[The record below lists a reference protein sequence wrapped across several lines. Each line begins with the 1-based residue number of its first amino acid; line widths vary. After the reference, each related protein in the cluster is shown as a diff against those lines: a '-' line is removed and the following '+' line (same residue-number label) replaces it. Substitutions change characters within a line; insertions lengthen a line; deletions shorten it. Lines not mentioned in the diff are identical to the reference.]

1 LVCFDHRKRDIMS
14 IFLEILKYLFSDR
27 NHSPPLT
34 STNQSPA
41 FYNYKAPSPPS
52 QPVKSPF
59 SSSSSSPKPPTSSLK
74 LLQSSYI
81 STFSPFPKFPTYS
94 SSSTFPKPPTSSS
107 KLPLSTFVNPS
118 SSNASPFILEF
129 PTSRSALPKPP
140 TSSSKLPQSTLITPS
155 SPSLQ
160 LQTPSSRPSPPKLSP
175 SPKFPTN
182 SSSSTFPKPPTSS
195 SKLPQSTFVNPSS
208 SNASPFILEF
218 PTSVSKL
225 QQSSSVDQ
233 RSALP
238 KPPTS
243 SSKLPQSTLITPSS
257 PSLQLQTPSSRPSPP
272 KLPSPSSSSKPP
284 QASSKSH
291 SSSPNPP
298 TSSKPSP
305 SSRPPASSNTLP
317 PIFKQILSPASSDV
331 ITEKGKKNYV
341 SVVEKGS
348 LPIFTIPEDFKDLI
362 KNDIVPKVLKQ
373 PLSST
378 TYKDYFAALLYA
390 EEFYHEKW
398 ADFNM
403 KNVTL
408 KLQKAAVYKNQDNEE
423 KTFVEFMIDS
433 VPQNRPFLL
442 SRDLVYVRPSGT
454 NAEHFQGIIHRIIKS
469 NLVSV
474 EFEDEFYDYHYS
486 TQKYDVSFSF
496 NRVCLK
502 RAHQAVQTASDT
514 LFKNFLFP
522 DGVSHT
528 SIPTS
533 HRRCVGH
540 HKLDAKQLSAVR
552 QILSIKG
559 SPPYLVAGQ
568 LCVERNVFRPSRTG
582 AVVCEAVHQLCQTS
596 LKNRI
601 LICAPS
607 NCCCDGIMRSLLEVI
622 PESDM
627 FRANAA
633 FREKD
638 EVPDDIL
645 PSCLYEDP
653 YFSCPP
659 TEKLKKFRVIF
670 STLISSFRLHD
681 KGLTSGH
688 FSHIFLVDASSATE
702 PETAVALTNFAEK
715 STTVIVTGQPGDNKR
730 WVRADMARRKGLKI
744 SYFERLFK
752 SRPYR
757 SLNPMLITQ
766 LDQ

>member
-1 LVCFDHRKRDIMS
+1 MS
-14 IFLEILKYLFSDR
+14 IFLEVLKCLFCIEDERENYDYNQIPRQTYDSKISDR
-27 NHSPPLT
+27 NRSPPLT

-59 SSSSSSPKPPTSSLK
+59 SSSSSSPKPPTSSSK
-74 LLQSSYI
+74 PLQSSYI
-81 STFSPFPKFPTYS
+81 STS
-94 SSSTFPKPPTSSS
+94 
-107 KLPLSTFVNPS
+107 
-118 SSNASPFILEF
+118 
-129 PTSRSALPKPP
+129 
-140 TSSSKLPQSTLITPS
+140 
-155 SPSLQ
+155 
-160 LQTPSSRPSPPKLSP
+160 SP
-175 SPKFPTN
+175 SPKFPTS

-243 SSKLPQSTLITPSS
+243 SSKLPQSTLVSPSS
-257 PSLQLQTPSSRPSPP
+257 PFLQLRTPSYRPSPP
-272 KLPSPSSSSKPP
+272 ILSTSSSKPP

-305 SSRPPASSNTLP
+305 SSGPPASPTTLP
-317 PIFKQILSPASSDV
+317 PIFKQVLSPASSDV
-331 ITEKGKKNYV
+331 INEKGKKSYV
-341 SVVEKGS
+341 SVEKGS

-373 PLSST
+373 PLSPT

-408 KLQKAAVYKNQDNEE
+408 KLQKASVYKNLDKEE

-433 VPQNRPFLL
+433 VPENRPFLL

-454 NAEHFQGIIHRIIKS
+454 NAERFQGIINRIIRS
-469 NLVSV
+469 NLVLV

-514 LFKNFLFP
+514 LFQNFLFP
-522 DGVSHT
+522 DGVSRT
-528 SIPTS
+528 SIPIAPALLS
-533 HRRCVGH
+533 GH

-559 SPPYLVAGQ
+559 SPPYLVAGQLCVERIKGSPRYLVAGQ

-607 NCCCDGIMRSLLEVI
+607 NRCCDGIMRSLLKVI

-670 STLISSFRLHD
+670 STLMSSFRLHD

-688 FSHIFLVDASSATE
+688 FSHIFLVDASSAIE

-715 STTVIVTGQPGDNKR
+715 STTVIVTGQPGDNSR
-730 WVRADMARRKGLKI
+730 WVRADMARRRGLKI

-752 SRPYR
+752 SKA
-757 SLNPMLITQ
+757 I
-766 LDQ
+766 

>member
-1 LVCFDHRKRDIMS
+1 MSFFRELLKWLPFQPESQDRDTCN
-14 IFLEILKYLFSDR
+14 R
-27 NHSPPLT
+27 NRLPHS
-34 STNQSPA
+34 SE
-41 FYNYKAPSPPS
+41 PPS
-52 QPVKSPF
+52 TPSKPVLSPSNPPSSSPTPPTLGRQPQS
-59 SSSSSSPKPPTSSLK
+59 SSLHSSSSSPKFATSSSKLPPSPFVSPSSSSRQPPTPSST
-74 LLQSSYI
+74 SSP
-81 STFSPFPKFPTYS
+81 FSPQLSTYS
-94 SSSTFPKPPTSSS
+94 SKPLQTSWSPASSEPHSLSTNPPTSSS
-107 KLPLSTFVNPS
+107 KPSPS
-118 SSNASPFILEF
+118 SSNQQSSSISTSSPSPKF
-129 PTSRSALPKPP
+129 PTSLSKTQPS
-140 TSSSKLPQSTLITPS
+140 SSSKLPQSTFPEPPS
-155 SPSLQ
+155 
-160 LQTPSSRPSPPKLSP
+160 
-175 SPKFPTN
+175 
-182 SSSSTFPKPPTSS
+182 SS

-208 SNASPFILEF
+208 S
-218 PTSVSKL
+218 KL
-225 QQSSSVDQ
+225 
-233 RSALP
+233 
-238 KPPTS
+238 
-243 SSKLPQSTLITPSS
+243 ST
-257 PSLQLQTPSSRPSPP
+257 
-272 KLPSPSSSSKPP
+272 SSSKPP

-291 SSSPNPP
+291 SSSPNPS
-298 TSSKPSP
+298 TSPKPSP
-305 SSRPPASSNTLP
+305 SSGLPVPSNEFPL
-317 PIFKQILSPASSDV
+317 IFKQVLSPASSNV
-331 ITEKGKKNYV
+331 INEGGEKNYV
-341 SVVEKGS
+341 CVDIV
-348 LPIFTIPEDFKDLI
+348 PIFTIPEDIKDLI

-373 PLSST
+373 PLSPT

-408 KLQKAAVYKNQDNEE
+408 KLHEAAVYKNKDKEE
-423 KTFVEFMIDS
+423 KTFAEFEIDS
-433 VPQNRPFLL
+433 VPENRPFLL
-442 SRDLVYVRPSGT
+442 SRDLVHVRPSGT
-454 NAEHFQGIIHRIIKS
+454 NAEQFQGIIHRIIRS
-469 NLVSV
+469 NLVLV

-502 RAHQAVQTASDT
+502 RAHHAVQTASDT

-522 DGVSHT
+522 DCVSRT
-528 SIPTS
+528 SIPTAPALPPG
-533 HRRCVGH
+533 R

-552 QILSIKG
+552 QILSIQG

-568 LCVERNVFRPSRTG
+568 LGVERNVFRPSRTG

-607 NCCCDGIMRSLLEVI
+607 NRCCDGIMRSLLEVI

-645 PSCLYEDP
+645 LSCLYEDP

-670 STLISSFRLHD
+670 STLMSSFRLHD

-688 FSHIFLVDASSATE
+688 FSHIFLVDASSAIE

-715 STTVIVTGQPGDNKR
+715 STTVIVTGQPGDNSR
-730 WVRADMARRKGLKI
+730 WVRADMARQQGLKI

>member
-1 LVCFDHRKRDIMS
+1 MS
-14 IFLEILKYLFSDR
+14 IFLEVLKRLFGIEDEHENQIPRQTYDYKISNR
-27 NHSPPLT
+27 KCSPPLT

-41 FYNYKAPSPPS
+41 CYNYKPPSPPS

-59 SSSSSSPKPPTSSLK
+59 SSSSSAPKPRTSSSK
-74 LLQSSYI
+74 PLQSSYI
-81 STFSPFPKFPTYS
+81 STSSPSPKFPTS
-94 SSSTFPKPPTSSS
+94 SSFDPFSTFS
-107 KLPLSTFVNPS
+107 
-118 SSNASPFILEF
+118 
-129 PTSRSALPKPP
+129 KPP
-140 TSSSKLPQSTLITPS
+140 TSSSKLPQS
-155 SPSLQ
+155 
-160 LQTPSSRPSPPKLSP
+160 
-175 SPKFPTN
+175 N
-182 SSSSTFPKPPTSS
+182 
-195 SKLPQSTFVNPSS
+195 FVNPSS

-225 QQSSSVDQ
+225 QQSASVDQ

-243 SSKLPQSTLITPSS
+243 SSKLSQSTLVSPSS
-257 PSLQLQTPSSRPSPP
+257 PSLRLQTPSSRPSPP
-272 KLPSPSSSSKPP
+272 KLSTSSSKPP

-305 SSRPPASSNTLP
+305 SSGPPVSSTTLP
-317 PIFKQILSPASSDV
+317 PIFKQVLSPASSDV
-331 ITEKGKKNYV
+331 INEKGKKSYV
-341 SVVEKGS
+341 SVEKGS
-348 LPIFTIPEDFKDLI
+348 LPIFAIPEDFKDLI
-362 KNDIVPKVLKQ
+362 KNEIVPKVLKQ
-373 PLSST
+373 PLSPT
-378 TYKDYFAALLYA
+378 TYKEYFAALLYS

-398 ADFNM
+398 AHFNM

-408 KLQKAAVYKNQDNEE
+408 KLQKAAVYKNLDKEE
-423 KTFVEFMIDS
+423 KTFVEFEIDS
-433 VPQNRPFLL
+433 VPENRPFLL

-454 NAEHFQGIIHRIIKS
+454 NAEQFQGIINRIIRS
-469 NLVSV
+469 NLVLV

-522 DGVSHT
+522 DCVSRT
-528 SIPTS
+528 SIPTAPALPS
-533 HRRCVGH
+533 GS
-540 HKLDAKQLSAVR
+540 HKLDPKQLSAVCH
-552 QILSIKG
+552 ILSIQG
-559 SPPYLVAGQ
+559 SPPYLVTGQ
-568 LCVERNVFRPSRTG
+568 LCFERNVFRPSRTG
-582 AVVCEAVHQLCQTS
+582 AVVCAAVHQLCQTS

-607 NCCCDGIMRSLLEVI
+607 NRCCDGIMRSLLKVI

-645 PSCLYEDP
+645 QSCLYEDP

-670 STLISSFRLHD
+670 STLMSSFRLHD

-688 FSHIFLVDASSATE
+688 FSHIFLVDASSAIE

-715 STTVIVTGQPGDNKR
+715 STTVIVTGQPGDRSR
-730 WVRADMARRKGLKI
+730 WVRADMAREKGLKI

-757 SLNPMLITQ
+757 SLNAMLITQ
-766 LDQ
+766 LDE

>member
-1 LVCFDHRKRDIMS
+1 MCIALSLIN
-14 IFLEILKYLFSDR
+14 L
-27 NHSPPLT
+27 
-34 STNQSPA
+34 NQ
-41 FYNYKAPSPPS
+41 
-52 QPVKSPF
+52 
-59 SSSSSSPKPPTSSLK
+59 
-74 LLQSSYI
+74 
-81 STFSPFPKFPTYS
+81 
-94 SSSTFPKPPTSSS
+94 
-107 KLPLSTFVNPS
+107 
-118 SSNASPFILEF
+118 
-129 PTSRSALPKPP
+129 
-140 TSSSKLPQSTLITPS
+140 
-155 SPSLQ
+155 
-160 LQTPSSRPSPPKLSP
+160 
-175 SPKFPTN
+175 
-182 SSSSTFPKPPTSS
+182 
-195 SKLPQSTFVNPSS
+195 
-208 SNASPFILEF
+208 
-218 PTSVSKL
+218 
-225 QQSSSVDQ
+225 
-233 RSALP
+233 
-238 KPPTS
+238 
-243 SSKLPQSTLITPSS
+243 
-257 PSLQLQTPSSRPSPP
+257 
-272 KLPSPSSSSKPP
+272 
-284 QASSKSH
+284 
-291 SSSPNPP
+291 
-298 TSSKPSP
+298 
-305 SSRPPASSNTLP
+305 
-317 PIFKQILSPASSDV
+317 
-331 ITEKGKKNYV
+331 
-341 SVVEKGS
+341 
-348 LPIFTIPEDFKDLI
+348 
-362 KNDIVPKVLKQ
+362 
-373 PLSST
+373 
-378 TYKDYFAALLYA
+378 
-390 EEFYHEKW
+390 KW
-398 ADFNM
+398 ACFNT

-408 KLQKAAVYKNQDNEE
+408 KLHEAAVHKHKDKEE
-423 KTFVEFMIDS
+423 KTFVEFEIDS
-433 VPQNRPFLL
+433 VPENRPFLL

-454 NAEHFQGIIHRIIKS
+454 NAEQFQGIINRIIRS
-469 NLVSV
+469 NLVLV

-522 DGVSHT
+522 DCVSRT
-528 SIPTS
+528 SIPTAPAPLS
-533 HRRCVGH
+533 GS

-552 QILSIKG
+552 HILSIQG

-607 NCCCDGIMRSLLEVI
+607 NCCCDGIMGSLLKVI

-633 FREKD
+633 FRGKN

-670 STLISSFRLHD
+670 STLVSSFRLHD

-688 FSHIFLVDASSATE
+688 FSHIFLVDASSAIE

-715 STTVIVTGQPGDNKR
+715 STTVIVTGQPGDNSR
-730 WVRADMARRKGLKI
+730 WVRADMARQKGLKI

-757 SLNPMLITQ
+757 SLNPVLITQ

>member
-1 LVCFDHRKRDIMS
+1 MSFFRELLKWLPFQPEVQDRDTSHINR
-14 IFLEILKYLFSDR
+14 LP
-27 NHSPPLT
+27 HSSEPPATPSKPVL
-34 STNQSPA
+34 SPS
-41 FYNYKAPSPPS
+41 NPPS
-52 QPVKSPF
+52 SSPTPPSLGRQPQ
-59 SSSSSSPKPPTSSLK
+59 SSSLHTSSSSPKFATSSSKLPPSPFVSPSSSSLQPPTTSSTSSLFP
-74 LLQSSYI
+74 LQLS
-81 STFSPFPKFPTYS
+81 TYS
-94 SSSTFPKPPTSSS
+94 SKPLQASLSPASSEPHSLSTKPPTSSS
-107 KLPLSTFVNPS
+107 KPSPS
-118 SSNASPFILEF
+118 SSNQQSSSISTSSPSPKF
-129 PTSRSALPKPP
+129 PTSLSRTQPS
-140 TSSSKLPQSTLITPS
+140 SSSKLPQSTFPEPPS
-155 SPSLQ
+155 
-160 LQTPSSRPSPPKLSP
+160 
-175 SPKFPTN
+175 
-182 SSSSTFPKPPTSS
+182 SS
-195 SKLPQSTFVNPSS
+195 SKLPQSTFVNS
-208 SNASPFILEF
+208 
-218 PTSVSKL
+218 
-225 QQSSSVDQ
+225 
-233 RSALP
+233 
-238 KPPTS
+238 S
-243 SSKLPQSTLITPSS
+243 SSKLST
-257 PSLQLQTPSSRPSPP
+257 
-272 KLPSPSSSSKPP
+272 SSSKPP

-298 TSSKPSP
+298 TSPKPSP
-305 SSRPPASSNTLP
+305 SSGPPVPSTEFP
-317 PIFKQILSPASSDV
+317 PIFKQVLSPASSNV
-331 ITEKGKKNYV
+331 INEKGEKNYV
-341 SVVEKGS
+341 CVDIV
-348 LPIFTIPEDFKDLI
+348 PIFTIPEDIKDLI

-373 PLSST
+373 PVSPT

-408 KLQKAAVYKNQDNEE
+408 KLHEAAVYKNKDKEE
-423 KTFVEFMIDS
+423 KTFVEFEIDS
-433 VPQNRPFLL
+433 VPENRPFLL
-442 SRDLVYVRPSGT
+442 SRDLVHVRPSGT
-454 NAEHFQGIIHRIIKS
+454 NAEQFQGTIHRIIRS
-469 NLVSV
+469 NLVLA

-514 LFKNFLFP
+514 LFQNFLFP
-522 DGVSHT
+522 DCVSRT
-528 SIPTS
+528 SIPTAPALLS
-533 HRRCVGH
+533 GS

-552 QILSIKG
+552 QILSIQG

-607 NCCCDGIMRSLLEVI
+607 NRCCDGIVRSLLEVI

-670 STLISSFRLHD
+670 STLMSSFRLHD

-688 FSHIFLVDASSATE
+688 FSHIFLVDASSAIE

-715 STTVIVTGQPGDNKR
+715 STTVIVTGQPGDNSR
-730 WVRADMARRKGLKI
+730 WVRADMARQKGLKI

>member
-1 LVCFDHRKRDIMS
+1 MS
-14 IFLEILKYLFSDR
+14 IFLEILKCLFSDR
-27 NHSPPLT
+27 NRSPPLT

-59 SSSSSSPKPPTSSLK
+59 SSSSSSAKPRTSSSK
-74 LLQSSYI
+74 PLQSSYI
-81 STFSPFPKFPTYS
+81 STSSPFPKFPTYS
-94 SSSTFPKPPTSSS
+94 F
-107 KLPLSTFVNPS
+107 
-118 SSNASPFILEF
+118 
-129 PTSRSALPKPP
+129 
-140 TSSSKLPQSTLITPS
+140 
-155 SPSLQ
+155 
-160 LQTPSSRPSPPKLSP
+160 
-175 SPKFPTN
+175 
-182 SSSSTFPKPPTSS
+182 SSTFPKPPTSS

-243 SSKLPQSTLITPSS
+243 SSKLPQSTLISPSSSSLQLRTPSS
-257 PSLQLQTPSSRPSPP
+257 RPSPPKLSPSPKFPTYSSSSTFPKPPTSSSKLPQSNFVNPSSSNASPFILEFPTSVSKLQQSSSVDQRSALPKPPTSSSKLPQSTLISPSSLSLQFQTPSSRPSPP
-272 KLPSPSSSSKPP
+272 KLSTASSKPP

-305 SSRPPASSNTLP
+305 SSGQPASSTTLP
-317 PIFKQILSPASSDV
+317 PIFKQVLSPASSDV

-341 SVVEKGS
+341 AVVEKGS

-378 TYKDYFAALLYA
+378 TYKDYFAVLLYA

-398 ADFNM
+398 ADFNI

-408 KLQKAAVYKNQDNEE
+408 KLQKAAVYKNQDKEE
-423 KTFVEFMIDS
+423 KTFVELMIDS
-433 VPQNRPFLL
+433 APENRPFLL

-454 NAEHFQGIIHRIIKS
+454 NAEQFQGIINRIIRS
-469 NLVSV
+469 NLVLV

-522 DGVSHT
+522 DGVSRT
-528 SIPTS
+528 SIPTAPALMS
-533 HRRCVGH
+533 GR

-596 LKNRI
+596 LKNTI

-607 NCCCDGIMRSLLEVI
+607 NCCCDGIMRSLLKVI

-645 PSCLYEDP
+645 PSCLYEGP
-653 YFSCPP
+653 CFSCPP
-659 TEKLKKFRVIF
+659 TETLKKFRVIF
-670 STLISSFRLHD
+670 STLMSSFRLHD

>member
-1 LVCFDHRKRDIMS
+1 MS
-14 IFLEILKYLFSDR
+14 IFLEILKCLFCIEDERENYDYNQIPRQTYDSKISDR
-27 NHSPPLT
+27 NRSPPLT

-52 QPVKSPF
+52 LPVKSPF
-59 SSSSSSPKPPTSSLK
+59 SSSSSSPKPPTSSSK
-74 LLQSSYI
+74 PLQSSSI
-81 STFSPFPKFPTYS
+81 ST
-94 SSSTFPKPPTSSS
+94 
-107 KLPLSTFVNPS
+107 
-118 SSNASPFILEF
+118 
-129 PTSRSALPKPP
+129 
-140 TSSSKLPQSTLITPS
+140 
-155 SPSLQ
+155 
-160 LQTPSSRPSPPKLSP
+160 P
-175 SPKFPTN
+175 SPKFPTS

-238 KPPTS
+238 KPTTS
-243 SSKLPQSTLITPSS
+243 SSKLPQSTLISPSS

-272 KLPSPSSSSKPP
+272 KLSTSSSKPP

-305 SSRPPASSNTLP
+305 STGPPVSSTTLP
-317 PIFKQILSPASSDV
+317 SIFKQVLSPASSDV
-331 ITEKGKKNYV
+331 INEKGKKSYV
-341 SVVEKGS
+341 SVEKGS
-348 LPIFTIPEDFKDLI
+348 LPIFTIPEDIKDLI

-373 PLSST
+373 PLSPT

-408 KLQKAAVYKNQDNEE
+408 KLQKAAVYKNLDKEE

-433 VPQNRPFLL
+433 VREKRPFLL

-454 NAEHFQGIIHRIIKS
+454 NAEQFQGIIHRIIRS
-469 NLVSV
+469 NLVLV

-502 RAHQAVQTASDT
+502 RAHQAVQTASAT

-522 DGVSHT
+522 DCVSRT
-528 SIPTS
+528 SIPTAPALPS
-533 HRRCVGH
+533 GC
-540 HKLDAKQLSAVR
+540 HKLDATQLSAVR
-552 QILSIKG
+552 HILSIQG

-568 LCVERNVFRPSRTG
+568 LCVERNVFRPSRTGAVVCEFRPSRTG

-607 NCCCDGIMRSLLEVI
+607 NCCCDGIMRSLLKVI

-638 EVPDDIL
+638 EVPDDIF
-645 PSCLYEDP
+645 PSCHYEDP

-670 STLISSFRLHD
+670 STLMSSFRLHD

-688 FSHIFLVDASSATE
+688 FSHIFLLDASSAIE

-715 STTVIVTGQPGDNKR
+715 STTVIVTGQPGDNSR
-730 WVRADMARRKGLKI
+730 WVRADMARQKGLKI

-757 SLNPMLITQ
+757 SLNAMLITQ
-766 LDQ
+766 LDE

>member
-1 LVCFDHRKRDIMS
+1 MS
-14 IFLEILKYLFSDR
+14 IFLEVLKCLLCCEDEHENYHGSYNQIPRQTSFHHEDYEYQTPHR
-27 NHSPPLT
+27 NYSPPLT

-41 FYNYKAPSPPS
+41 SYNYKPPSPPS
-52 QPVKSPF
+52 QAPKSPF
-59 SSSSSSPKPPTSSLK
+59 SASSSSPKPPTSSSK
-74 LLQSSYI
+74 PRQSSSPSPNFPTSLSKTQPSSSCNTY
-81 STFSPFPKFPTYS
+81 STFSE
-94 SSSTFPKPPTSSS
+94 PPS
-107 KLPLSTFVNPS
+107 
-118 SSNASPFILEF
+118 
-129 PTSRSALPKPP
+129 
-140 TSSSKLPQSTLITPS
+140 
-155 SPSLQ
+155 
-160 LQTPSSRPSPPKLSP
+160 
-175 SPKFPTN
+175 
-182 SSSSTFPKPPTSS
+182 SS
-195 SKLPQSTFVNPSS
+195 SKLPQSTFVNS
-208 SNASPFILEF
+208 
-218 PTSVSKL
+218 
-225 QQSSSVDQ
+225 
-233 RSALP
+233 
-238 KPPTS
+238 S
-243 SSKLPQSTLITPSS
+243 SSKLST
-257 PSLQLQTPSSRPSPP
+257 
-272 KLPSPSSSSKPP
+272 SSSKPP

-298 TSSKPSP
+298 TSPKPSP
-305 SSRPPASSNTLP
+305 SSGPPVPSTEFP
-317 PIFKQILSPASSDV
+317 PIFKQVLSPASSNV
-331 ITEKGKKNYV
+331 INEKGEKNYV
-341 SVVEKGS
+341 CVDIV
-348 LPIFTIPEDFKDLI
+348 PIFTIPEDIKDLI

-373 PLSST
+373 PLSPT

-408 KLQKAAVYKNQDNEE
+408 KLHEAAVYKNKDKEE

-433 VPQNRPFLL
+433 VPENRPFLL
-442 SRDLVYVRPSGT
+442 SRDLVHVRPSGT
-454 NAEHFQGIIHRIIKS
+454 NAEQFQGIIHRIIRS
-469 NLVSV
+469 NLVLV

-514 LFKNFLFP
+514 LFQNFLFP
-522 DGVSHT
+522 DCVSRT
-528 SIPTS
+528 SIPTAPALLS
-533 HRRCVGH
+533 GR

-552 QILSIKG
+552 QILSIQG

-607 NCCCDGIMRSLLEVI
+607 NRCCDGIMRSLLEVI

-670 STLISSFRLHD
+670 STLMSSFRLHD

-688 FSHIFLVDASSATE
+688 FSHIFLVDASSAIE

-715 STTVIVTGQPGDNKR
+715 STTVIVTGQPGDNSR
-730 WVRADMARRKGLKI
+730 WVRADMARQKGLKI

>member
-1 LVCFDHRKRDIMS
+1 MLLLAYLVPKLSSVVGSLTLFFCSWMEGSYPSLDWRASMS
-14 IFLEILKYLFSDR
+14 IFLEVLKCLLCCEDEHENYHGSYNQIPRQTSFHHEDYEYQTPHR
-27 NHSPPLT
+27 NYSPPLT

-41 FYNYKAPSPPS
+41 SYNYKPPSPPS
-52 QPVKSPF
+52 QAPKSPF
-59 SSSSSSPKPPTSSLK
+59 SASSSSPKPPTSSSK
-74 LLQSSYI
+74 PRQSSSPSPNFPTSLSKTQPSSSCNTY
-81 STFSPFPKFPTYS
+81 STFSE
-94 SSSTFPKPPTSSS
+94 PPS
-107 KLPLSTFVNPS
+107 
-118 SSNASPFILEF
+118 
-129 PTSRSALPKPP
+129 
-140 TSSSKLPQSTLITPS
+140 
-155 SPSLQ
+155 
-160 LQTPSSRPSPPKLSP
+160 
-175 SPKFPTN
+175 
-182 SSSSTFPKPPTSS
+182 SS
-195 SKLPQSTFVNPSS
+195 SKLPQSTFVNS
-208 SNASPFILEF
+208 
-218 PTSVSKL
+218 
-225 QQSSSVDQ
+225 
-233 RSALP
+233 
-238 KPPTS
+238 S
-243 SSKLPQSTLITPSS
+243 SSKLST
-257 PSLQLQTPSSRPSPP
+257 
-272 KLPSPSSSSKPP
+272 SSSKPP

-298 TSSKPSP
+298 TSPKPSP
-305 SSRPPASSNTLP
+305 SSGPPVPSTEFP
-317 PIFKQILSPASSDV
+317 PIFKQVLSPASSNV
-331 ITEKGKKNYV
+331 INEKGEKNYV
-341 SVVEKGS
+341 CVDIV
-348 LPIFTIPEDFKDLI
+348 PIFTIPEDIKDLI

-373 PLSST
+373 PLSPT

-408 KLQKAAVYKNQDNEE
+408 KLHEAAVYKNKDKEE

-433 VPQNRPFLL
+433 VPENRPFLL
-442 SRDLVYVRPSGT
+442 SRDLVHVRPSGT
-454 NAEHFQGIIHRIIKS
+454 NAEQFQGIIHRIIRS
-469 NLVSV
+469 NLVLV

-514 LFKNFLFP
+514 LFQNFLFP
-522 DGVSHT
+522 DCVSRT
-528 SIPTS
+528 SIPTAPALLS
-533 HRRCVGH
+533 GR

-552 QILSIKG
+552 QILSIQG

-607 NCCCDGIMRSLLEVI
+607 NRCCDGIMRSLLEVI

-670 STLISSFRLHD
+670 STLMSSFRLHD

-688 FSHIFLVDASSATE
+688 FSHIFLVDASSAIE

-715 STTVIVTGQPGDNKR
+715 STTVIVTGQPGDNSR
-730 WVRADMARRKGLKI
+730 WVRADMARQKGLKI

>member
-1 LVCFDHRKRDIMS
+1 MS
-14 IFLEILKYLFSDR
+14 IFLEILKRLFRIEGERENYDYNQIARQTYDSSDR
-27 NHSPPLT
+27 NRSPPLT

-59 SSSSSSPKPPTSSLK
+59 SSSSSS
-74 LLQSSYI
+74 
-81 STFSPFPKFPTYS
+81 
-94 SSSTFPKPPTSSS
+94 
-107 KLPLSTFVNPS
+107 
-118 SSNASPFILEF
+118 
-129 PTSRSALPKPP
+129 
-140 TSSSKLPQSTLITPS
+140 
-155 SPSLQ
+155 
-160 LQTPSSRPSPPKLSP
+160 
-175 SPKFPTN
+175 
-182 SSSSTFPKPPTSS
+182 
-195 SKLPQSTFVNPSS
+195 
-208 SNASPFILEF
+208 
-218 PTSVSKL
+218 
-225 QQSSSVDQ
+225 
-233 RSALP
+233 
-238 KPPTS
+238 
-243 SSKLPQSTLITPSS
+243 
-257 PSLQLQTPSSRPSPP
+257 
-272 KLPSPSSSSKPP
+272 SKPP

-298 TSSKPSP
+298 TYSKPSP
-305 SSRPPASSNTLP
+305 SSGRPASSTTLP
-317 PIFKQILSPASSDV
+317 PIFKQVLSPASSDV

-341 SVVEKGS
+341 AVVEKGS

-390 EEFYHEKW
+390 EEFYHE
-398 ADFNM
+398 
-403 KNVTL
+403 
-408 KLQKAAVYKNQDNEE
+408 
-423 KTFVEFMIDS
+423 
-433 VPQNRPFLL
+433 
-442 SRDLVYVRPSGT
+442 
-454 NAEHFQGIIHRIIKS
+454 GIINRIIRS
-469 NLVSV
+469 NLVLV
-474 EFEDEFYDYHYS
+474 EFEDEFYDYHDS

-502 RAHQAVQTASDT
+502 RAHQAVQTAADT

-522 DGVSHT
+522 DGVSRT
-528 SIPTS
+528 SIPTAPALLS
-533 HRRCVGH
+533 GH

-552 QILSIKG
+552 QILSIQG

-645 PSCLYEDP
+645 PSCLYQDP

-670 STLISSFRLHD
+670 STLMSSFRLYD
-681 KGLTSGH
+681 KGLTSGY
-688 FSHIFLVDASSATE
+688 FSHIFLVDASSAIE
-702 PETAVALTNFAEK
+702 PETAVTLTNFAEK
-715 STTVIVTGQPGDNKR
+715 STTVIVTGQPGDNSR
-730 WVRADMARRKGLKI
+730 WVRADTARQKGLKI

-757 SLNPMLITQ
+757 SFNPMLITQ

>member
-1 LVCFDHRKRDIMS
+1 MS
-14 IFLEILKYLFSDR
+14 IFLEILKCLFCIEDERENYDYNQIPRQTYDSKISDR
-27 NHSPPLT
+27 NRSPPWT
-34 STNQSPA
+34 SANQSPA

-52 QPVKSPF
+52 LSVKSPF
-59 SSSSSSPKPPTSSLK
+59 SSSSSSPKPPTPSSK
-74 LLQSSYI
+74 PLQSSSI
-81 STFSPFPKFPTYS
+81 STSSPSPKFPTSS
-94 SSSTFPKPPTSSS
+94 SSSTFPKS
-107 KLPLSTFVNPS
+107 
-118 SSNASPFILEF
+118 
-129 PTSRSALPKPP
+129 
-140 TSSSKLPQSTLITPS
+140 
-155 SPSLQ
+155 
-160 LQTPSSRPSPPKLSP
+160 
-175 SPKFPTN
+175 
-182 SSSSTFPKPPTSS
+182 PTSS

-238 KPPTS
+238 KPQHLHLSCPNPLLLVHLHHPFN
-243 SSKLPQSTLITPSS
+243 SKHLHLDHLLLNFPH
-257 PSLQLQTPSSRPSPP
+257 PP
-272 KLPSPSSSSKPP
+272 LNHLRLH
-284 QASSKSH
+284 QNH
-291 SSSPNPP
+291 IHHSPNPP
-298 TSSKPSP
+298 TSSKPSAYTGP
-305 SSRPPASSNTLP
+305 PVSSTTLP
-317 PIFKQILSPASSDV
+317 PIFKQVLSPASSDV
-331 ITEKGKKNYV
+331 INEKGKKSYV
-341 SVVEKGS
+341 SVEKGS

-373 PLSST
+373 PLSPT

-403 KNVTL
+403 KNMTL
-408 KLQKAAVYKNQDNEE
+408 KLQKAAVYKNLDKEE

-433 VPQNRPFLL
+433 VREKRPFLL

-454 NAEHFQGIIHRIIKS
+454 NAEQFQGIIHRIIRS
-469 NLVSV
+469 NLVLV

-502 RAHQAVQTASDT
+502 RAHQAVQTASAT

-522 DGVSHT
+522 DSVSRT
-528 SIPTS
+528 SIPTAPALPS
-533 HRRCVGH
+533 GC
-540 HKLDAKQLSAVR
+540 HKLDATQLSAVR
-552 QILSIKG
+552 HILSIQG

-568 LCVERNVFRPSRTG
+568 LCVERNVFRPSRTGAVVCEFRPSRTG

-607 NCCCDGIMRSLLEVI
+607 NCCCDGIMRSLLKVI

-638 EVPDDIL
+638 EVPDDIF
-645 PSCLYEDP
+645 PSCHYEDP

-670 STLISSFRLHD
+670 STLMSSFRLHD

-688 FSHIFLVDASSATE
+688 FSHIFLLDASSAIE

-715 STTVIVTGQPGDNKR
+715 STTVIVTGQPGDNSR
-730 WVRADMARRKGLKI
+730 WVRADMARQKGLKI

-757 SLNPMLITQ
+757 SLNAMLITQ
-766 LDQ
+766 LDE